1 MRLHGERHGGKNRCC
16 DRTDGGTRVSTGAD
30 GDTHIHAFANADS
43 DSDTHTDA
51 CADICT
57 DTHADACA
65 DTRADSGSDTH
76 TDADICTDTHTDT
89 GAPAARLVR
98 LVEDGPL
105 QRRLGENV
113 RLLLGLQR

>member
-16 DRTDGGTRVSTGAD
+16 DRTDGGTRVSIGAD

-57 DTHADACA
+57 DTH
-65 DTRADSGSDTH
+65 
-76 TDADICTDTHTDT
+76 TDT
-89 GAPAARLVR
+89 GDDTDAPAARLVR